1 MKLTEGCYPGS
12 PDLRQRGKKYLH
24 PGARLHSITI
34 RSFKN
39 LMVLKTLSLSF
50 YHLILCTGF

>member
-24 PGARLHSITI
+24 PGARLHSKTI